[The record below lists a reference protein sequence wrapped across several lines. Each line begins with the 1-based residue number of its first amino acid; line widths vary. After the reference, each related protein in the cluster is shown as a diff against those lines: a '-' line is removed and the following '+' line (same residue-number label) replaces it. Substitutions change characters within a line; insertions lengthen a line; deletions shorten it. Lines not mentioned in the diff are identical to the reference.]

1 MQTPDITKAQ
11 VLALMQAV
19 IALVVAFGVDLSTEQ
34 QTAILGLA
42 GAVAVVLPIAD
53 AIIRNGRSRIV
64 AESIRAMGEEQAG
77 GE

>member
-11 VLALMQAV
+11 ILALIQAVLALA
-19 IALVVAFGVDLSTEQ
+19 IAFGVDLSTEQ

-64 AESIRAMGEEQAG
+64 AESIRAMGEESSS